1 MDEGVTWKSSRGPI
15 QRMQMSLN
23 RIGWRSVSALTW
35 LDDTEGV
42 VHLGYNPPALIG
54 QLLQLGTQRHH
65 ERVLARLLPPFNGT
79 RVCTEPLARL
89 LCPESKKLAPRERYI
104 VTT

>member
-1 MDEGVTWKSSRGPI
+1 MHL
-15 QRMQMSLN
+15 SLN
-23 RIGWRSVSALTW
+23 RIGWRSVSALTR
-35 LDDTEGV
+35 LDDAERV
-42 VHLGYNPPALIG
+42 VHLGYKSPALLG

-79 RVCTEPLARL
+79 RACTEPLARL

-104 VTT
+104 